1 MSGAWYFIGGA
12 GGIALFGQSGA
23 SLLDQALQKEMSID
37 GVMGQAGDLAGL
49 GVSATDA
56 ALIVAGA
63 GLGYKLLQMATPF
76 AETINL
82 WWRRK
87 LLEGPPPPP
96 PGPAAPGGPP
106 TPGKR

>member
-1 MSGAWYFIGGA
+1 MSGWAYFAGA
-12 GGIALFGQSGA
+12 GGIYLFGQSGA
-23 SLLDQALQKEMSID
+23 SLLDQALQKEMSIEN
-37 GVMGQAGDLAGL
+37 VMGTAGDLAGL

-56 ALIVAGA
+56 AIIVAGA

-87 LLEGPPPPP
+87 LLDGPP
-96 PGPAAPGGPP
+96 PGPPPGPVAPGGPP
-106 TPGKR
+106 GPPNR